1 MSEFTS
7 ELLLSIARQHYPS
20 GFPVEQDDY
29 RQPLLAH
36 QRTPEH
42 ERWRVAWKKA
52 LAWGQWD
59 QLLTALEVAFP
70 ENGARDATQP
80 WHSACRRC
88 CLYFKEPLLGGGQIV
103 TRVAAAASVL
113 APLYVTYVTTRTLIP
128 GTRASAPRLTF
139 APPSEVKPQV
149 EALSRMVERELGY
162 RPFPMECAEITLPD
176 VRVGYRNSLSP
187 PTLLDALFSDD
198 LANLP

>member
-1 MSEFTS
+1 MSEFTK
-7 ELLLSIARQHYPS
+7 EVLLGIARQHYPS
-20 GFPVEQDDY
+20 GFPAEQDDY

-42 ERWRVAWKKA
+42 ERWRAAWKKA
-52 LAWGQWD
+52 LAWEQWD
-59 QLLTALEVAFP
+59 QLLVAVEATFP

-88 CLYFKEPLLGGGQIV
+88 CLYIKEALPAGGQIV

-113 APLYVTYVTTRTLIP
+113 APLYVTYVTTRTLKA
-128 GTRASAPRLTF
+128 GARASSPQLTF
-139 APPSEVKPQV
+139 DPPQEIKPKM
-149 EALSRMVERELGY
+149 EALARMIERELGY
-162 RPFPMECAEITLPD
+162 RPFPLEFAEVTLPD
-176 VRVGYRNSLSP
+176 LRVGYRNSLAP